1 MKEEQ
6 NQATVLRKEL
16 CQAKAIEVKWL
27 NHQVSG
33 LQTTLDGLSNHTPFS
48 PLDTPG
54 KQERGFQFACS
65 RMILVKMTLWNER
78 IGKEKKKKKEVSAI
92 LNSR

>member
-48 PLDTPG
+48 PLDTPLHQQG
-54 KQERGFQFACS
+54 
-65 RMILVKMTLWNER
+65 N
-78 IGKEKKKKKEVSAI
+78 KKEDFS
-92 LNSR
+92 SRAPG